1 MIRSRRARYV
11 HWGLV
16 FLVYSAM
23 QVYSASIK
31 DAQEAAADIAEA
43 IPNDYNTTPNPRFD
57 STEESTESN
66 ESASISGEYDG
77 STTIPGPTTGSHKH
91 RHTHPTYRPRRDN
104 CTPPAIEQFPRPLMP
119 PWLRRHGGLVLHVL
133 VAVFTFFGLAIVCDE
148 YFVSSL
154 DRICEGKYWKTV

>member
-31 DAQEAAADIAEA
+31 QAQEAADDIAEA
-43 IPNDYNTTPNPRFD
+43 VLNEYDTSPNPRFEP
-57 STEESTESN
+57 TQESTDSN
-66 ESASISGEYDG
+66 EASSLSGTEYEG
-77 STTIPGPTTGSHKH
+77 STTEPGPTTGVHKH
-91 RHTHPTYRPRRDN
+91 RHTHPTYRPKRDN
-104 CTPPAIEQFPRPLMP
+104 CTPPAIEQFPPPLMS

-133 VAVFTFFGLAIVCDE
+133 VALFTFFGLAIVCDE
-148 YFVSSL
+148 YFVTSL
-154 DRICEGKYWKTV
+154 DRICEGNYT